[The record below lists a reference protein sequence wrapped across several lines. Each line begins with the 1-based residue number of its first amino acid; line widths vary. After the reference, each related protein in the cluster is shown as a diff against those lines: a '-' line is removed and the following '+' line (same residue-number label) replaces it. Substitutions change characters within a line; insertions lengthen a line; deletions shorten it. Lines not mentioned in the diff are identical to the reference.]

1 MSNPFDFT
9 NPSKIRPTDD
19 FDYERESIFK
29 LGLPDFEETLANAI
43 IEINLP
49 GGGGSAK
56 TSTRGGIEKTGV
68 FNKIFAK
75 NPNAFYNFITKALPN
90 TGLNLRQIF
99 GKVIKDTSP
108 VQSTRFKNQ
117 RFFDREHGMDVKFS
131 KMAQEM
137 GFPVSSYYSRPT
149 YMTTYQRNQLK
160 KTYSLK
166 VEKLN
171 LQKNELV
178 SKFKNNEI
186 SRGKFLEQKNSIDK
200 EFSMINRDLN
210 KLGMEIVFPKSGGGT
225 TTYGTSKNLAY
236 LFKDIPKS
244 YRLNIVPT
252 GKETKTLV
260 GDKRK
265 ASLVMKP
272 PGLKKGGII
281 NINDT
286 IKTL

>member
-29 LGLPDFEETLANAI
+29 QGLPDLEERLANAI

-49 GGGGSAK
+49 GGGSAR

-108 VQSTRFKNQ
+108 VQSTRFKNK

-166 VEKLN
+166 VQKLN
-171 LQKNELV
+171 
-178 SKFKNNEI
+178 
-186 SRGKFLEQKNSIDK
+186 
-200 EFSMINRDLN
+200 
-210 KLGMEIVFPKSGGGT
+210 
-225 TTYGTSKNLAY
+225 
-236 LFKDIPKS
+236 
-244 YRLNIVPT
+244 
-252 GKETKTLV
+252 
-260 GDKRK
+260 
-265 ASLVMKP
+265 
-272 PGLKKGGII
+272 
-281 NINDT
+281 
-286 IKTL
+286 

>member
-9 NPSKIRPTDD
+9 NPSKIRPTPN

-29 LGLPDFEETLANAI
+29 QGLPDLEERLQDAI

-49 GGGGSAK
+49 GGGGRS
-56 TSTRGGIEKTGV
+56 TSTAKGGIEKTGV
-68 FNKIFAK
+68 FNRVFGKNQQDFFNFVSKI
-75 NPNAFYNFITKALPN
+75 LPN
-90 TGLNLRQIF
+90 TGLSARQIF
-99 GKVIKDTSP
+99 GKVIKDPSP
-108 VQSTRFKNQ
+108 IKSLRFLKKT
-117 RFFDREHGMDVKFS
+117 FFDREHGMDKKFF
-131 KMAQEM
+131 KMQEQM

-149 YMTTYQRNQLK
+149 YMTTYARNQLK

-171 LQKNELV
+171 FEKNNLV

-186 SRGKFLEQKNSIDK
+186 SRGKFLEQKNAIDK

-210 KLGMEIVFPKSGGGT
+210 KLGMEVVFPKPGGKT
-225 TTYGTSKNLAY
+225 TTYGGSKNLAY
-236 LFKDIPKS
+236 LFKDIPRS
-244 YRLNIVPT
+244 YRLNIVPRSKMEKT
-252 GKETKTLV
+252 KVADRRKE
-260 GDKRK
+260 
-265 ASLVMKP
+265 SLITKP
-272 PGLKKGGII
+272 PGLKKGGIV